1 MVQYTCW
8 NDVDFVNIN
17 PSGILSD
24 S

>member
-1 MVQYTCW
+1 MVQHTCW
-8 NDVDFVNIN
+8 NDVDIVNIN